1 MVSPIP
7 DDEKV
12 SEVGGNRA
20 SGPKTPTR
28 RFSREDRAGVG
39 AYCYRQ
45 QIVAFYL
52 IE

>member
-7 DDEKV
+7 DDEKG
-12 SEVGGNRA
+12 SEVGGKRA
-20 SGPKTPTR
+20 SGPETPIR

-45 QIVAFYL
+45 QIVAFL
-52 IE
+52 S